1 VSPPVFPRPNR
12 QLSTLEEY
20 RAAAADDERGW
31 GADDPDSLFWRY
43 VMAPSG
49 LGARKVLNEEEY
61 RVLNKTTTTAGG
73 FLVPQDLESKVVSA
87 ARAASA
93 LAQLSLELLTESGE
107 TLLLPTRTT
116 DAVAVWTA
124 ESAGYTLG
132 DLTFGQTS
140 LSAFKSA
147 TLVKTTE
154 ELAQDAGVPFD
165 QYLGMELGGRLG
177 DLQDAAFSVGSGS
190 GQPLGIVH
198 ASSPYTV
205 TTAATGSS
213 TVFKGADIQVF
224 YKALAAPYRAGASW
238 IMHPDDYAS
247 LAGTLDSAGAF
258 AFPSL
263 QSAEPTLYGRPV
275 YIGAAMP
282 TPAASAKSLAFG
294 NWQLAYAIRRVRGVG
309 VERLEE
315 LYAATGE
322 VGFKGAARV
331 DGRPTL
337 AAAAI
342 IGAHSAT

>member
-1 VSPPVFPRPNR
+1 MTPRVVARR
-12 QLSTLEEY
+12 QPSSSLEEY
-20 RAAAADDERGW
+20 RAHVEDGNGYARQ
-31 GADDPDSLFWRY
+31 DDPESLFWRY
-43 VMAPSG
+43 VMAPSNVA
-49 LGARKVLNEEEY
+49 ARRLFTEEEY
-61 RVLNKTTTTAGG
+61 RVLNKTTSTAGG
-73 FLVPQDLESKVVSA
+73 FLVPTDLEAKVIAA

-93 LAQLSLELLTESGE
+93 IAQLGFEIQTESGD
-107 TLLLPTRTT
+107 TLFLPTRTT
-116 DAVAVWTA
+116 DAAAVWTA
-124 ESAGYTLG
+124 ESAGYTLA

-147 TLVKTTE
+147 TLIKATE

-165 QYLGMELGGRLG
+165 EYLALELGGRLG
-177 DLQDAAFSVGSGS
+177 DLQDAAFSTGTGT

-205 TTAATGSS
+205 TTAAVGSS
-213 TVFKGADIQVF
+213 LLYKAADIQAF

-238 IMHPDDYAS
+238 VLHPDDYAS

-258 AFPSL
+258 AFPTL
-263 QSAEPTLYGRPV
+263 QSAEPTLFGRPV

-282 TPAASAKSLAFG
+282 APAASAKSLAFG
-294 NWQLAYAIRRVRGVG
+294 NWQLAYCIRRVRGVG

-315 LYAATGE
+315 LYAENGQ